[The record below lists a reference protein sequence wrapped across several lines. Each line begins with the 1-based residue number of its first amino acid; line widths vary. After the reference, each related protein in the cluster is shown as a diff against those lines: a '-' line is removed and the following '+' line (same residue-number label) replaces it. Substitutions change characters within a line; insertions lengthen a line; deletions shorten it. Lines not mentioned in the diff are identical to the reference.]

1 MGYSKLTFD
10 AYIRDPEAWNMELP
24 KWALE
29 LNNKGY
35 ESVSAIDFYDDI
47 FGEDLEVSCVPEDYK
62 TGEYGGIAIER
73 VKKLDEEGNVV
84 LDSKGNEKY
93 VGKRYTITKGNYE
106 LYDLI
111 DNSENF
117 CIIAPVSY
125 AGRARIN
132 KNARYMYALCIEVD
146 YIRPDGGLNELIYS
160 WERELMPVPKPTY
173 IVC

>member
-47 FGEDLEVSCVPEDYK
+47 FGEDLEESCVPEDYK

-106 LYDLI
+106 L
-111 DNSENF
+111 
-117 CIIAPVSY
+117 
-125 AGRARIN
+125 
-132 KNARYMYALCIEVD
+132 
-146 YIRPDGGLNELIYS
+146 
-160 WERELMPVPKPTY
+160 
-173 IVC
+173 

>member
-47 FGEDLEVSCVPEDYK
+47 FGEDLEESCVPEDYK

-84 LDSKGNEKY
+84 CNFIVSVGASVVAYYICKWLDGN
-93 VGKRYTITKGNYE
+93 
-106 LYDLI
+106 D
-111 DNSENF
+111 
-117 CIIAPVSY
+117 
-125 AGRARIN
+125 
-132 KNARYMYALCIEVD
+132 
-146 YIRPDGGLNELIYS
+146 
-160 WERELMPVPKPTY
+160 
-173 IVC
+173 

>member
-47 FGEDLEVSCVPEDYK
+47 FGEDLEESCVPEDYK

-125 AGRARIN
+125 AGR
-132 KNARYMYALCIEVD
+132 
-146 YIRPDGGLNELIYS
+146 
-160 WERELMPVPKPTY
+160 
-173 IVC
+173 

>member
-47 FGEDLEVSCVPEDYK
+47 FGEDLEESCVPEDYK

-73 VKKLDEEGNVV
+73 VKKLDEYGNVV
-84 LDSKGNEKY
+84 FGYTDVYDQHVFKMEGYDDKIKIGLWHGTIYGSKN
-93 VGKRYTITKGNYE
+93 
-106 LYDLI
+106 D
-111 DNSENF
+111 
-117 CIIAPVSY
+117 
-125 AGRARIN
+125 AGT
-132 KNARYMYALCIEVD
+132 
-146 YIRPDGGLNELIYS
+146 G
-160 WERELMPVPKPTY
+160 
-173 IVC
+173 